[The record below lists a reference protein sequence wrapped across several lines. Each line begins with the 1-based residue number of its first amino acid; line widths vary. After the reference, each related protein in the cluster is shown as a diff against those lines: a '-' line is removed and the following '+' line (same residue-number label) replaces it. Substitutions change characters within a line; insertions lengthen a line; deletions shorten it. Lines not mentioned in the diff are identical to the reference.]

1 MLVYTAG
8 KYRGDVDKNIDDA
21 RKVAID
27 LWEMGYVV
35 ICPHL
40 NTDHFENDCK
50 VIDDVYLKGDLE
62 IILRCDAMVM
72 IPGWRDSSDACA
84 EYDFALRHDIPI
96 YEYPILPHKSPT
108 EKLRPIQCNAFL
120 STIMKMYR
128 VHLSKNHDYSP
139 ANILAT
145 GEIGLVTRLWD
156 KIARLLNLTGFR
168 FTVQYDGF
176 QKPEQ
181 PRHESIDD
189 TLMDA
194 AVYSIIG
201 ILLRK
206 DSWGK

>member
-8 KYRGDVDKNIDDA
+8 KYRGDINKNIAHA
-21 RKVAID
+21 RQVAIE
-27 LWEMGYVV
+27 LWQQGYTV

-40 NTDHFENDCK
+40 NTQNFEQDSNLKDE
-50 VIDDVYLKGDLE
+50 IYLDGDLE
-62 IILRCDAMVM
+62 IILRCDAVVM
-72 IPGWRDSSDACA
+72 IPGWRDSAGACC
-84 EYDFALRHDIPI
+84 EYDFALRHDIPV
-96 YEYPILPHKSPT
+96 YEYPTLPTKSPT
-108 EKLRPIQCNAFL
+108 EKLRPLQCNAFL

-128 VHLSKNHDYSP
+128 IHLSKNHDYSP

-156 KIARLLNLTGFR
+156 KIARLLNLTGFK
-168 FTVQYDGF
+168 FTVIYDGF
-176 QKPEQ
+176 QPPSQ
-181 PRHESIDD
+181 PKHESIDD
-189 TLMDA
+189 TLMDS